1 MGEDDHRGPGFATL
15 LRRLAQTGLGA
26 LHNRGELLA
35 VEWQQ
40 ERARRVE
47 FLLATVVFIFL
58 ALMAAGML
66 TVLII
71 LLCPEEA
78 RLYVAGGF
86 TLVYLGGAVWTG
98 LFLKSMLD
106 QKPFSESLN
115 QLKKDCEWLDSFK

>member
-1 MGEDDHRGPGFATL
+1 MGQDDHRGPGFATL
-15 LRRLAQTGLGA
+15 LRRLAQTGLGV
-26 LHNRGELLA
+26 LHNRVELLA
-35 VEWQQ
+35 LEWQQ
-40 ERARRVE
+40 ERARHME
-47 FLLATVVFIFL
+47 LLLATVVFIFL

-86 TLVYLGGAVWTG
+86 TLVYLGGAVWIG
-98 LFLKSMLD
+98 LVLKSMLG

-115 QLKKDCEWLDSFK
+115 QLKKDREWLDSFK